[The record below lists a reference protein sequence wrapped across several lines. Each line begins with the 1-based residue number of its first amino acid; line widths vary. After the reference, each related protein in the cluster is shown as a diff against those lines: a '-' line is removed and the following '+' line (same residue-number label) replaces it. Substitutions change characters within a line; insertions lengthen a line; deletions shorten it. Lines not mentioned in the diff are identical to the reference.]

1 MAITASRTTLG
12 MDREVAR
19 ESASSNGRASLMRK
33 GLRQAK
39 KEKNYEK
46 ALQFAAGL
54 EGEGKAYGMTG
65 SAADTASLA
74 QGRVASREALAN
86 QMRSQTPAL
95 TGQTREAKI
104 SAAKSAGTFESTRQK
119 YNADAKSSGKTMD
132 EAGNITDLPKETP
145 PATGTTPPATGTTP
159 PATGGT
165 SKPAAGAPPPAT
177 GTTPPAAGGTSK
189 PAAGAPPPAAGGTSK
204 PAVTVVPPGQK
215 APSEVTSPRLKL
227 ANALNEGRITVGSDE
242 EANRLVQSSSN
253 VGATPAVDRTQ
264 SSFSVGATPAA
275 TTPPKAPPAATTP
288 PKATPL
294 SPRLKLANALNEGRI
309 KVGDDEEA
317 NRLVQ
322 SASDGTTPLVADKKK
337 ETQVKRD
344 RLLAKG
350 RAMPSRTA

>member
-12 MDREVAR
+12 MDREVTR
-19 ESASSNGRASLMRK
+19 ESAASRGRASLMRK

-54 EGEGKAYGMTG
+54 EGEGKAYGMGG
-65 SAADTASLA
+65 SAADTASIA

-95 TGQTREAKI
+95 TGQTREANI
-104 SAAKSAGTFESTRQK
+104 SAAKAAGTFESTRQK

-132 EAGNITDLPKETP
+132 EAGNITDLPKEAP
-145 PATGTTPPATGTTP
+145 
-159 PATGGT
+159 
-165 SKPAAGAPPPAT
+165 PAAGA
-177 GTTPPAAGGTSK
+177 TP

-215 APSEVTSPRLKL
+215 APSEITSPRLKL

-264 SSFSVGATPAA
+264 SPSSVGATPAA
-275 TTPPKAPPAATTP
+275 AATP
-288 PKATPL
+288 SKAAPL

-309 KVGDDEEA
+309 QVGDDEEA

-322 SASDGTTPLVADKKK
+322 SASDGATPLMADKKK
-337 ETQVKRD
+337 ATQVKRE

-350 RAMPSRTA
+350 RAMSPRTA

>member
-19 ESASSNGRASLMRK
+19 ESASSRGRASLMRK

-54 EGEGKAYGMTG
+54 ESEGKAYGMGG
-65 SAADTASLA
+65 SAADTTSLA
-74 QGRVASREALAN
+74 QGRVASREALAD

-104 SAAKSAGTFESTRQK
+104 AAAKSAGTFESTRQK

-145 PATGTTPPATGTTP
+145 PAAGTT
-159 PATGGT
+159 
-165 SKPAAGAPPPAT
+165 
-177 GTTPPAAGGTSK
+177 
-189 PAAGAPPPAAGGTSK
+189 PPAAGGTSK

-215 APSEVTSPRLKL
+215 APSEITSPRLKL
-227 ANALNEGRITVGSDE
+227 ANALNEGRIKVGSDE
-242 EANRLVQSSSN
+242 EANRLVQSAS
-253 VGATPAVDRTQ
+253 D
-264 SSFSVGATPAA
+264 VGATPAA
-275 TTPPKAPPAATTP
+275 ATPSKAA
-288 PKATPL
+288 PL

-309 KVGDDEEA
+309 KVGSDEEA

>member
-145 PATGTTPPATGTTP
+145 PATGTTPPATG
-159 PATGGT
+159 
-165 SKPAAGAPPPAT
+165 
-177 GTTPPAAGGTSK
+177 GTSK

-242 EANRLVQSSSN
+242 EANRLVQS
-253 VGATPAVDRTQ
+253 
-264 SSFSVGATPAA
+264 
-275 TTPPKAPPAATTP
+275 
-288 PKATPL
+288 
-294 SPRLKLANALNEGRI
+294 
-309 KVGDDEEA
+309 
-317 NRLVQ
+317 
-322 SASDGTTPLVADKKK
+322 ASDGTTPLVADKKK

>member
-1 MAITASRTTLG
+1 
-12 MDREVAR
+12 
-19 ESASSNGRASLMRK
+19 MRK

-54 EGEGKAYGMTG
+54 ESEGKAYGMGG
-65 SAADTASLA
+65 SAADTTSLA
-74 QGRVASREALAN
+74 QGRVASREALAD

-104 SAAKSAGTFESTRQK
+104 AAAKSAGTFESTRQK

-145 PATGTTPPATGTTP
+145 PAA
-159 PATGGT
+159 
-165 SKPAAGAPPPAT
+165 
-177 GTTPPAAGGTSK
+177 
-189 PAAGAPPPAAGGTSK
+189 
-204 PAVTVVPPGQK
+204 
-215 APSEVTSPRLKL
+215 
-227 ANALNEGRITVGSDE
+227 
-242 EANRLVQSSSN
+242 
-253 VGATPAVDRTQ
+253 ATP
-264 SSFSVGATPAA
+264 SKAA
-275 TTPPKAPPAATTP
+275 
-288 PKATPL
+288 PL

-309 KVGDDEEA
+309 KVGSDEEA